1 MSQTRNPFTVAEDLT
16 RLALDIKAIEQAM
29 PTLEKMARIK
39 LRNAMPGADKAL
51 ERLSKVSKTI
61 LAGE

>member
-1 MSQTRNPFTVAEDLT
+1 MAKGSEVFDSEDDYT

-29 PTLEKMARIK
+29 PTLTKMARIQ

-61 LAGE
+61 LGE